1 MKSLAFWY
9 EPLKKSNSDNKAELQ
24 LHLNHWKAKNEGF
37 KDFDYFLDIGIR
49 VKNGANVQ
57 KLCFYLPEEK
67 LDLHTTIEDL
77 GANLRNAK
85 LLTAV
90 FNENYSS
97 NTAGNKKYFNVIHE
111 KKTQF
116 YIYSLDI
123 TSDCT
128 PLHDYEGTIVK
139 IKFKNFP
146 GVDTYYRIR
155 IKTNFVKNF
164 SHIFRPKNS
173 FFESISSS
181 IELIDLRINDTRDLN
196 LSLLEH
202 IENLGEKFNISLIH
216 LFVMRN
222 IEDDYILS
230 DIKLNSVRL
239 LEKGTWEA
247 YLQTANYEYNNSLAY
262 HLKTK
267 ISVEEKDEGKFIED
281 FNALIKFR
289 FEDSQ
294 FLRYLGYAILF
305 ALSTAIVG
313 NILTRALQIN
323 LHIVKSFITNLIH
336 S

>member
-9 EPLKKSNSDNKAELQ
+9 EPINKLNSENKAELQ
-24 LHLNHWKAKNEGF
+24 LHLNHWKVKGESNNEL
-37 KDFDYFLDIGIR
+37 DYFLDIGIR
-49 VKNGANVQ
+49 VKNGVNVQ
-57 KLCFYLPEEK
+57 KLCFYLPEEI
-67 LDLHTTIEDL
+67 LDLSTTIDDL
-77 GANLRNAK
+77 GANLKNAK

-97 NTAGNKKYFNVIHE
+97 NTVGNKKHFEVIHDGE
-111 KKTQF
+111 TQF

-123 TSDCT
+123 RSDCK
-128 PLHDYEGTIVK
+128 PIHDYEGTIVK
-139 IKFKNFP
+139 IPFTCFH

-155 IKTNFVKNF
+155 IKTDLVKNF

-202 IENLGEKFNISLIH
+202 IENNGVKFNISLIH
-216 LFVMRN
+216 LFIMRN
-222 IEDDYILS
+222 ITDDYILS

-239 LEKGTWEA
+239 LEKDTWET

-267 ISVEEKDEGKFIED
+267 TSKEERDRDQFIED

-294 FLRYLGYAILF
+294 LSRYLGYAILF
-305 ALSTAIVG
+305 ALSTAIIG

-323 LHIVKSFITNLIH
+323 LHTVKNFIQTLIH
-336 S
+336 G